1 MGSLLPKVTRVKGT
15 KRVKSKK
22 AHLLPADGA
31 VIHLIS
37 LINVI
42 RKMIQNGKPIPVQ
55 TVKVNGTQHPFAYL
69 QKLLDY
75 WSMNQ
80 LVA

>member
-1 MGSLLPKVTRVKGT
+1 MATKVTRAKGT
-15 KRVKSKK
+15 KRLKSRK

-31 VIHLIS
+31 VIHLIF
-37 LINVI
+37 LTNVV
-42 RKMIQNGKPIPVQ
+42 RKMIQNGKPTPVQ
-55 TVKVNGTQHPFAYL
+55 IVKEKGTQHPFAYL
-69 QKLLDY
+69 QNQLDY